1 MPFGAIGAFLVVL
14 LLVFVVGNL
23 WFHLVE
29 GVLERIKGLFR
40 GRKEPQAWHPL
51 PPEQEEDSDP

>member
-1 MPFGAIGAFLVVL
+1 MSLGTIGAFLVVL

-29 GVLERIKGLFR
+29 GVLKWLKGLCR
-40 GRKEPQAWHPL
+40 GRKEPPAWHPL
-51 PPEQEEDSDP
+51 PPEQEDDNS

>member
-1 MPFGAIGAFLVVL
+1 MSLGTIGAFLVVL

-29 GVLERIKGLFR
+29 GVLKWLKGLFR
-40 GRKEPQAWHPL
+40 GRKEPPAWHPL
-51 PPEQEEDSDP
+51 PPEQEDDKS

>member
-1 MPFGAIGAFLVVL
+1 MSLGAIGAFLVVL

-40 GRKEPQAWHPL
+40 GRKEPPAWHPL
-51 PPEQEEDSDP
+51 PPEQEDDKS